1 MAKNIQEMFLE
12 PLRDSG
18 CSVKEKH
25 SYGKAGICFSGDTQE
40 RKMDYWMYSYKDM
53 FTISVSNMYFQEDVT
68 NTFPLTDLVSIYYY
82 DSAEGYELPT
92 MQPIYRGRVAAF
104 IPEGQTYTAI
114 YRCSAPVCGVSIN
127 ITPAYY
133 NQYLKERLP
142 GGFDRLKK
150 IFMAFN
156 DKQDNP
162 EILMVMRQIQNCRIT
177 GSSAHL
183 YYESKVNE
191 AIALVVAQVEK
202 NETEAVHYNQSDKQ
216 QLQQIERFLA
226 EHYAD
231 DVSLAE
237 LSRIACMSVSKL
249 KYTFKSI
256 YGCNISEYINA
267 LQLDHAKKLL
277 QYGTESVSAIAGSV
291 GYKTTAAFSKMFKE
305 KTGILPKDYRKSA
318 FGAQ

>member
-1 MAKNIQEMFLE
+1 MEHNMQVQFLE

-18 CSVKEKH
+18 CVIKEKH
-25 SYGKAGICFSGDTQE
+25 PYGKAGICFSGDTDE
-40 RKMDYWMYSYKDM
+40 CKMDYWMYSYKDM
-53 FTISVSNMYFQEDVT
+53 FTISVSNMYFEDDVT
-68 NTFPLTDLVSIYYY
+68 NTFPLTELVSIYYY
-82 DSAEGYELPT
+82 DSAEGYELPS
-92 MQPIYRGRVAAF
+92 MQPIYSGRVAAF
-104 IPEGQTYTAI
+104 IPEGETYTAT
-114 YRCSAPVCGVSIN
+114 YRGSVPVCGVSIN
-127 ITPAYY
+127 IFQEYY
-133 NQYLKERLP
+133 NQYLKDKLP
-142 GGFDRLKK
+142 GGFGRLKK
-150 IFMAFN
+150 MFSEFN

-177 GSSAHL
+177 GTSAHL

-202 NETEAVHYNQSDKQ
+202 NEIEAVHYNQSDKQ

-231 DVSLAE
+231 DISLAE

-277 QYGTESVSAIAGSV
+277 QYGTESVSAVAGSV
-291 GYKTTAAFSKMFKE
+291 GYKTTAAFTKMFKE